1 MARDAGYSGTPLPA
15 KLGIRDGSRVAAVHV
30 PPDLAGTVAAFPG
43 EHVAPDGGDL
53 DVALVFATDLAELS
67 ARFAPLAARLATA
80 GALWVAWPKRAAK
93 VATDL
98 NENVVR
104 EVGLGAGLVDTK
116 VCAISETW
124 SGLRFVYRLRDRPAR
139 ARQAG

>member
-1 MARDAGYSGTPLPA
+1 MPAGAGYSGTPLPT
-15 KLGIRDGSRVAAVHV
+15 KLGIGESSRVAAVDV
-30 PPDLAGTVAAFPG
+30 PADLIATVAAFPG
-43 EHVAPDGGDL
+43 DHVAPDDGEL
-53 DVALVFATDLAELS
+53 DVALVFVTDLADLTE
-67 ARFAPLAARLATA
+67 RFAPLAGRLATA

-93 VATDL
+93 VPTDL

-104 EVGLGAGLVDTK
+104 DVGLDAGLVDTK

-139 ARQAG
+139 A